1 VAEASER
8 AIQTSGKS
16 AVSDVLGE
24 DEPPWR
30 LVITSDG
37 IRRDD

>member
-1 VAEASER
+1 MSNPGHDDLVLQTLLLESLER
-8 AIQTSGKS
+8 A
-16 AVSDVLGE
+16 
-24 DEPPWR
+24 PPWR